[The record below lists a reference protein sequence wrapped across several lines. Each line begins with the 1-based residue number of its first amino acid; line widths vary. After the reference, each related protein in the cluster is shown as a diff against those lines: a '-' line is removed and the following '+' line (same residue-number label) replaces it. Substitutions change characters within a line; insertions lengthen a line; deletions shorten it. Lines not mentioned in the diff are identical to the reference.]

1 MSGVRQGAGF
11 QGGNAMQR
19 KIMIREAKQY
29 VSQNRWWFAGGGT
42 AGLLAI
48 AGVVAFLLLRKK

>member
-1 MSGVRQGAGF
+1 
-11 QGGNAMQR
+11 MQR

-48 AGVVAFLLLRKK
+48 AGVMAFLLLRKK